1 MRAPM
6 SDRRHRVAVFATLLA
21 LVACSSDGEE
31 AQTAGDDAQPTT
43 APGDGTTT
51 GAASDDSPTAP
62 TDPSSAESPTDP
74 SASTGGADESTGG
87 QPFPPNP
94 MLADLADE
102 TALDLGPFACEQV
115 SGEEPELC
123 KRATDYSGFVY
134 DPHRHQMLLFGG
146 GHSTT
151 MTDAIHAFD
160 LADTLTWSGLYS
172 PTPCDLMT
180 ARNLDGAN
188 GAWTTGPGPY
198 PRPVST
204 HTYDMLA
211 VPPDLDEFI
220 VISRN
225 FSGGYCNAVGN
236 DIGGRI
242 AHFDRVAQTWSF
254 SPMAEGSTYDLAVN
268 IPGSEPDPE
277 SGSIVLFGGGGL
289 ATYDPATR
297 EYTQHVDTY
306 NGDYGNL
313 GDLSGIG
320 YANHLVYFPPD
331 DRFYLFTRDDPSL
344 VFALALDRAAPG
356 QSVAERLQTG
366 GTPPPGG
373 EFGLDYDATNAVI
386 GGAVQD
392 STFHAFDPATQQW
405 TAHPMNGGTPGNLA
419 FHALAYDPVDNVFV
433 FVTDYDSGQRTWA
446 YRLAN

>member
-1 MRAPM
+1 MTRAFR
-6 SDRRHRVAVFATLLA
+6 SRAFRVALFTGIA
-21 LVACSSDGEE
+21 ACSDGSTGSSDAATTGTAADDDDGDSNTTPTGVTMSASDSGVEGSDGPSTMTS
-31 AQTAGDDAQPTT
+31 AATDDDDTSA
-43 APGDGTTT
+43 ADDT
-51 GAASDDSPTAP
+51 GS
-62 TDPSSAESPTDP
+62 
-74 SASTGGADESTGG
+74 G
-87 QPFPPNP
+87 PFEPNP
-94 MLADLADE
+94 TLADLADE

-115 SGEEPELC
+115 PGEEPELC

-134 DPHRHQMLLFGG
+134 DPHNHQMLLFGG

-151 MTDAIHAFD
+151 MTDVVHALD
-160 LADTLTWSGLYS
+160 LGGTLEWTGLYA
-172 PTPCDLMT
+172 PTPCDQMT
-180 ARNLDGAN
+180 QANLDADN
-188 GAWTTGPGPY
+188 GAWTMGPGPY

-211 VPPDLDEFI
+211 VAPHLDEFL

-225 FSGGYCNAVGN
+225 FTGGYCNAVGN

-242 AHFDRVAQTWSF
+242 AHFDRAAQTWSF
-254 SPMAEGSTYDLAVN
+254 SPMADGATYDLAVN

-277 SGSIVLFGGGGL
+277 SGLIVLFGGGGL

-313 GDLSGIG
+313 GDLEGIG

-331 DRFYLFTRDDPSL
+331 DRFYLFTNDGGLFSL
-344 VFALALDRAAPG
+344 QLDRDAPHE
-356 QSVAERLQTG
+356 SVAERIEAG
-366 GTPPPGG
+366 GVSPPGG
-373 EFGLDYDATNAVI
+373 ELGLDYDSHNAII
-386 GGAVQD
+386 GGRVQG
-392 STFHAFDPATQQW
+392 STFYAFDPATLEW
-405 TAHPMNGGTPGNLA
+405 SAHPMNGGTPGNVA

-433 FVTDYDSGQRTWA
+433 FITDYDSGQKTWA

>member
-1 MRAPM
+1 MPSSVRSLVCCVGAFTW
-6 SDRRHRVAVFATLLA
+6 FAGCGGGEA
-21 LVACSSDGEE
+21 DDGDSDGTGM
-31 AQTAGDDAQPTT
+31 ADDDDGASNT
-43 APGDGTTT
+43 APGTMTTPATESADDG
-51 GAASDDSPTAP
+51 SDDASTMTTAP
-62 TDPSSAESPTDP
+62 TDDGDTGPSDD
-74 SASTGGADESTGG
+74 TGSG
-87 QPFPPNP
+87 PFEPNP

-115 SGEEPELC
+115 PGEEAELC
-123 KRATDYSGFVY
+123 KRATDYGGFVY
-134 DPHRHQMLLFGG
+134 DPHNHEMLLFGG

-151 MTDAIHAFD
+151 MTDVIHALD
-160 LADTLTWSGLYS
+160 LGGTLQWSGLYS
-172 PTPCDLMT
+172 PTPCDQMT
-180 ARNLDGAN
+180 QGNLDAEN
-188 GAWTTGPGPY
+188 GAWTMGPGPY

-211 VPPDLDEFI
+211 VAPNLDEFL

-242 AHFDRVAQTWSF
+242 AHFDRAAQTWSF

-268 IPGSEPDPE
+268 IPGSEPDPQ
-277 SGSIVLFGGGGL
+277 SGVIVLFGGGGL

-297 EYTQHVDTY
+297 VYTQHVDTY
-306 NGDYGNL
+306 NGEYGNL
-313 GDLSGIG
+313 GDLEGIG

-331 DRFYLFTRDDPSL
+331 DRFYLFTNDGGLWGLQYDRD
-344 VFALALDRAAPG
+344 APAE
-356 QSVAERLQTG
+356 SVGERIEAG
-366 GTPPPGG
+366 GVTPPGG
-373 EFGLDYDATNAVI
+373 ELGLDYDSQNAII
-386 GGAVQD
+386 GGRVQD
-392 STFHAFDPATQQW
+392 STFYAFDPATREW
-405 TAHPMNGGTPGNLA
+405 SAHPMNGGTPGNLA